1 MFDLNKQRRDSM
13 KKKVEAFLIAVMLV
27 MMTAGCGNSSKMAV
41 EDRATVSS
49 GAELDGEYN
58 WDTDEAADTGVTSEN
73 GLEAQVENGR
83 KLIRA
88 VSLSLET
95 KEFDSVLT
103 NLSTKTTELG
113 GYIETSSVN
122 GNSYSHHST
131 RYASYVIRI
140 PADKLNEFVEV
151 VSELGNV
158 TQKNESVEDVTLRYI
173 DVESHK
179 KALKT
184 EQERLLELLSKA
196 ENMEEILTIES
207 KLSDIRY
214 EIENYESQLKTMDNQ
229 IDYSTVSVYIDEVE
243 RVTDTGE
250 KGFFEEIKERFGNSL
265 YIVARGIRGLIIG
278 ILGSLPILIV
288 CGGVIAVVVI
298 VVRKILK
305 KRNMRK
311 EDRTQNNDIEKI

>member
-1 MFDLNKQRRDSM
+1 M
-13 KKKVEAFLIAVMLV
+13 KRKVEAFFIAVMLV

-49 GAELDGEYN
+49 GAELDGEYS
-58 WDTDEAADTGVTSEN
+58 WDTDETADTGVTSEN

-83 KLIRA
+83 KLIRT

-140 PADKLNEFVEV
+140 PANKLNEFVEV

-179 KALKT
+179 KALET

-229 IDYSTVSVYIDEVE
+229 IDYSTVSVYVDEVE

-265 YIVARGIRGLIIG
+265 YVVARGIRGLVIG

-298 VVRKILK
+298 AVRKILK

-311 EDRTQNNDIEKI
+311 EDRTQNNDIEKQ

>member
-1 MFDLNKQRRDSM
+1 M
-13 KKKVEAFLIAVMLV
+13 KRKVEAFLIAVMLV

-41 EDRATVSS
+41 EERATVSS
-49 GAELDGEYN
+49 GAELDGEYS
-58 WDTDEAADTGVTSEN
+58 WDTDETADTGVTSEN

-83 KLIRA
+83 KLIRT

-122 GNSYSHHST
+122 GNSYSHHLT

-140 PADKLNEFVEV
+140 PANKLNEFVEV

-179 KALKT
+179 KALET

-229 IDYSTVSVYIDEVE
+229 IDYSTVSVYVDEVE

-265 YIVARGIRGLIIG
+265 YVVARGIRGLVIG

-311 EDRTQNNDIEKI
+311 EDRTQNNDIEKQ

>member
-1 MFDLNKQRRDSM
+1 M
-13 KKKVEAFLIAVMLV
+13 KRKVEAFLIAVMLV

-41 EDRATVSS
+41 EERATVSS
-49 GAELDGEYN
+49 GAELDGEYS
-58 WDTDEAADTGVTSEN
+58 WDTDETADTGVTSEN

-83 KLIRA
+83 KLIRT

-140 PADKLNEFVEV
+140 PANKLNEFVEV

-179 KALKT
+179 KALET

-229 IDYSTVSVYIDEVE
+229 IDYSTVSVYVDEVE

-265 YIVARGIRGLIIG
+265 YVVARGIRGLVIG

-298 VVRKILK
+298 AVRKILK

-311 EDRTQNNDIEKI
+311 EDRTQNNDIEKQ

>member
-1 MFDLNKQRRDSM
+1 M
-13 KKKVEAFLIAVMLV
+13 KRKVEAFLIAVMLV

-49 GAELDGEYN
+49 GAELDGEYS
-58 WDTDEAADTGVTSEN
+58 WDTDETADTGVTSEN

-83 KLIRA
+83 KLIRT

-179 KALKT
+179 KALET

-229 IDYSTVSVYIDEVE
+229 IDYSTVSVYVDEVE

-265 YIVARGIRGLIIG
+265 YVVARGIRGLVIG

-288 CGGVIAVVVI
+288 CGGVIAVAVI

-311 EDRTQNNDIEKI
+311 EDRTQNSDIEKQ

>member
-1 MFDLNKQRRDSM
+1 M
-13 KKKVEAFLIAVMLV
+13 KRKVEAFLIAVMLV

-49 GAELDGEYN
+49 GAELDGEYS
-58 WDTDEAADTGVTSEN
+58 WDTDETADTGVTSEN

-83 KLIRA
+83 KLIRT

-179 KALKT
+179 KALET

-229 IDYSTVSVYIDEVE
+229 IDYSTVSVYVDEVE

-265 YIVARGIRGLIIG
+265 YVVARGIRGLVIG
-278 ILGSLPILIV
+278 ILGSFPILIV

-311 EDRTQNNDIEKI
+311 EDRTQNNDIEKQ

>member
-1 MFDLNKQRRDSM
+1 M
-13 KKKVEAFLIAVMLV
+13 KRKVEAFLIAVMLV

-49 GAELDGEYN
+49 GAELDGEYS
-58 WDTDEAADTGVTSEN
+58 WDTDETADTGVTSEN

-83 KLIRA
+83 KLIRT

-140 PADKLNEFVEV
+140 PANKLNEFVEV

-179 KALKT
+179 KALET

-207 KLSDIRY
+207 KLADIRY

-229 IDYSTVSVYIDEVE
+229 IDYSTVSVYVDEVE

-265 YIVARGIRGLIIG
+265 YVVARGIRGLVIG

-311 EDRTQNNDIEKI
+311 EDRTQNNDIEKQ

>member
-1 MFDLNKQRRDSM
+1 M
-13 KKKVEAFLIAVMLV
+13 KKKVEAFLMAVMLV
-27 MMTAGCGNSSKMAV
+27 MMTAGCGNSSKMAA

-49 GAELDGEYN
+49 GAEMDSEYN

-83 KLIRA
+83 KLIRT

-179 KALKT
+179 KALET

-265 YIVARGIRGLIIG
+265 YKVARGIRGLVIG

>member
-1 MFDLNKQRRDSM
+1 M
-13 KKKVEAFLIAVMLV
+13 KRKVEAFLIAVMLV
-27 MMTAGCGNSSKMAV
+27 MMTVGCGNSSKMAV

-49 GAELDGEYN
+49 GAELDGESS
-58 WDTDEAADTGVTSEN
+58 WDTDETADTGVTSEN

-83 KLIRA
+83 KLIRT

-179 KALKT
+179 KALET
-184 EQERLLELLSKA
+184 ERERLLELLSKA

-229 IDYSTVSVYIDEVE
+229 IDYSTVSVYVDEVE

-265 YIVARGIRGLIIG
+265 YVVARGIRGLVIG

-311 EDRTQNNDIEKI
+311 EDRTQNSDIEKQ

>member
-1 MFDLNKQRRDSM
+1 M
-13 KKKVEAFLIAVMLV
+13 KRKVEAFLIAMMLV
-27 MMTAGCGNSSKMAV
+27 MMTAGCGNSSKMAA

-49 GAELDGEYN
+49 GAELDGEYS
-58 WDTDEAADTGVTSEN
+58 WDTDETADTGVTSEN

-83 KLIRA
+83 KLIRT

-179 KALKT
+179 KALET

-229 IDYSTVSVYIDEVE
+229 IDYSTVSVYVDEVE

-265 YIVARGIRGLIIG
+265 YVVARGIRGLVIG

-298 VVRKILK
+298 AVRKILK

-311 EDRTQNNDIEKI
+311 EDRTQNNDIEN

>member
-1 MFDLNKQRRDSM
+1 M
-13 KKKVEAFLIAVMLV
+13 KRKVEAFLIAVMLV
-27 MMTAGCGNSSKMAV
+27 MMTVGCGNSSKMAV

-49 GAELDGEYN
+49 GAELDGEYS
-58 WDTDEAADTGVTSEN
+58 WDTDETADTGVTSEN

-83 KLIRA
+83 KLIRT

-179 KALKT
+179 KALET

-229 IDYSTVSVYIDEVE
+229 IDYSTVSVYVDEVE

-265 YIVARGIRGLIIG
+265 YVVARGIRGLVIG

-288 CGGVIAVVVI
+288 CGGVIAVAVI

-311 EDRTQNNDIEKI
+311 EDRTQNSDIEKQ

>member
-1 MFDLNKQRRDSM
+1 M
-13 KKKVEAFLIAVMLV
+13 KKKVEAFLMAVMLM
-27 MMTAGCGNSSKMAV
+27 MMTAGCGNSSKMAAD
-41 EDRATVSS
+41 ERATVSS
-49 GAELDGEYN
+49 GAELDGEYS
-58 WDTDEAADTGVTSEN
+58 WDTDETADTGVTSEN

-83 KLIRA
+83 KLIRT

-151 VSELGNV
+151 ISELGNV

-179 KALKT
+179 KALET

-265 YIVARGIRGLIIG
+265 YIVARGIRGLVIG

>member
-1 MFDLNKQRRDSM
+1 M
-13 KKKVEAFLIAVMLV
+13 KRKVEAFLIAVMLV
-27 MMTAGCGNSSKMAV
+27 MMAAGCGNSSKMSA

-58 WDTDEAADTGVTSEN
+58 WDTDETADTGVTSEN
-73 GLEAQVENGR
+73 GVEAQVENGR
-83 KLIRA
+83 KLIRT

-113 GYIETSSVN
+113 GYIETSTVN

-179 KALKT
+179 KALET

-229 IDYSTVSVYIDEVE
+229 IDYSTVSVYVDEVE

-265 YIVARGIRGLIIG
+265 YVVARGIRGLVIG

-311 EDRTQNNDIEKI
+311 EDRTQNNDIEKQ

>member
-1 MFDLNKQRRDSM
+1 M
-13 KKKVEAFLIAVMLV
+13 KKKVEAFLMAVMLM
-27 MMTAGCGNSSKMAV
+27 MMTAGCGNSSKMAAD
-41 EDRATVSS
+41 ERATVSS
-49 GAELDGEYN
+49 GAELDGEYS
-58 WDTDEAADTGVTSEN
+58 WDTDETADTGVTSEN

-83 KLIRA
+83 KLIRT

-179 KALKT
+179 KALET

-229 IDYSTVSVYIDEVE
+229 IDYSTVSVYVDEVE
-243 RVTDTGE
+243 RVTETGE

-265 YIVARGIRGLIIG
+265 YVVVRGIRGLIIG

-305 KRNMRK
+305 KRNVRK

>member
-1 MFDLNKQRRDSM
+1 M
-13 KKKVEAFLIAVMLV
+13 KRKVEAFFIAVMLV

-41 EDRATVSS
+41 KDRATVSS
-49 GAELDGEYN
+49 GEELDGEYSC
-58 WDTDEAADTGVTSEN
+58 DTDETADTGVTSEN

-83 KLIRA
+83 KLIRT

-140 PADKLNEFVEV
+140 PANKLNEFVEV

-179 KALKT
+179 KALET

-229 IDYSTVSVYIDEVE
+229 IDYSTVSVYVDEVE

-265 YIVARGIRGLIIG
+265 YVVARGIRGLVIG

-311 EDRTQNNDIEKI
+311 EDRTQNNDIEKQ

>member
-1 MFDLNKQRRDSM
+1 M
-13 KKKVEAFLIAVMLV
+13 KRKVEAFFIAVMLV

-41 EDRATVSS
+41 EERATVSS
-49 GAELDGEYN
+49 GAELDGEYS
-58 WDTDEAADTGVTSEN
+58 WDTDETADTGVTSEN

-83 KLIRA
+83 KLIRT

-140 PADKLNEFVEV
+140 PANKLNEFVEV

-179 KALKT
+179 KALET

-229 IDYSTVSVYIDEVE
+229 IDYSTVSVYVDEVE

-265 YIVARGIRGLIIG
+265 YVVARGIRGLVIG
-278 ILGSLPILIV
+278 IFGSLPILIV

-311 EDRTQNNDIEKI
+311 EDRTQNNDIEKQ

>member
-13 KKKVEAFLIAVMLV
+13 KKKVEAFLMAVMLV

-83 KLIRA
+83 KLIRT

-179 KALKT
+179 KALET

-229 IDYSTVSVYIDEVE
+229 IDYSTVSVYVDEVE

-265 YIVARGIRGLIIG
+265 YVVARGIRGLVIG

-311 EDRTQNNDIEKI
+311 EDRTQNNDIEKQ

>member
-1 MFDLNKQRRDSM
+1 M

-83 KLIRA
+83 KLIRT

-179 KALKT
+179 KALET

-229 IDYSTVSVYIDEVE
+229 IDYSTVSVYVDEVE

-265 YIVARGIRGLIIG
+265 YVVARGIRGLVIG

-311 EDRTQNNDIEKI
+311 EDRTQNNDIEKQ

>member
-1 MFDLNKQRRDSM
+1 M
-13 KKKVEAFLIAVMLV
+13 KKKVEAFLMAVMLV
-27 MMTAGCGNSSKMAV
+27 MMTAGCGNSSKMAE

-49 GAELDGEYN
+49 GAEMDSEYN

-83 KLIRA
+83 KLIRT

-113 GYIETSSVN
+113 GYIELSTVS
-122 GNSYSHHST
+122 GNSYAHHST

-140 PADKLNEFVEV
+140 PSDKLNEFVEV

-179 KALKT
+179 KALET

-229 IDYSTVSVYIDEVE
+229 IDYSTVSVYVDEVE
-243 RVTDTGE
+243 RVTETGE

-265 YIVARGIRGLIIG
+265 YVVARGIRGLIIG

-305 KRNMRK
+305 KRKVRK
-311 EDRTQNNDIEKI
+311 EDRTQNNEIEKQ

>member
-1 MFDLNKQRRDSM
+1 M
-13 KKKVEAFLIAVMLV
+13 KKKVEAFLMAVMLM
-27 MMTAGCGNSSKMAV
+27 MMTAGCGNSSKMAAD
-41 EDRATVSS
+41 ERATVSS
-49 GAELDGEYN
+49 GAELDGEYS
-58 WDTDEAADTGVTSEN
+58 WDTDETADTGVTSEN

-83 KLIRA
+83 KLIRT

-179 KALKT
+179 KALET
-184 EQERLLELLSKA
+184 EQKRLLELLSKA

>member
-1 MFDLNKQRRDSM
+1 M
-13 KKKVEAFLIAVMLV
+13 KKKVEAFLMAVMLA
-27 MMTAGCGNSSKMAV
+27 MMTAGCGSSSKMAA

-49 GAELDGEYN
+49 GAELDSEYN
-58 WDTDEAADTGVTSEN
+58 WDTDETADTGVTSEN

-83 KLIRA
+83 KLIRT

-95 KEFDSVLT
+95 KEFESVLT

-113 GYIETSSVN
+113 GYIETSSVS
-122 GNSYSHHST
+122 GNSYAHHST

-179 KALKT
+179 KALET

-214 EIENYESQLKTMDNQ
+214 EIESYESQLKTMDNQ
-229 IDYSTVSVYIDEVE
+229 IDYSTVSVYVDEVE
-243 RVTDTGE
+243 RVTETGE

-265 YIVARGIRGLIIG
+265 YVVARGIRGLVIG

-305 KRNMRK
+305 KRNVRK
-311 EDRTQNNDIEKI
+311 EDRTQNNEIEKQ

>member
-1 MFDLNKQRRDSM
+1 M
-13 KKKVEAFLIAVMLV
+13 KKKVEAFLMAVMLV

-83 KLIRA
+83 KLIRT

-179 KALKT
+179 KALET

-265 YIVARGIRGLIIG
+265 YIVARGIRGLVIG

>member
-1 MFDLNKQRRDSM
+1 M
-13 KKKVEAFLIAVMLV
+13 KKKVEAFLMAVMLM
-27 MMTAGCGNSSKMAV
+27 MMTAGCGNSSKMAAD
-41 EDRATVSS
+41 ERATVSS
-49 GAELDGEYN
+49 GAELDGEYS
-58 WDTDEAADTGVTSEN
+58 WDTDETADTGVTSEN

-83 KLIRA
+83 KLIRT

-140 PADKLNEFVEV
+140 LADKLNEFVEV

-179 KALKT
+179 KALET

-196 ENMEEILTIES
+196 ENIEEILTIES

-265 YIVARGIRGLIIG
+265 YIVARGIRGLVIG

>member
-1 MFDLNKQRRDSM
+1 M
-13 KKKVEAFLIAVMLV
+13 KRKVEAFLIAVMLV
-27 MMTAGCGNSSKMAV
+27 MMTAGCGNSSKMAA

-49 GAELDGEYN
+49 GAELDGEYS
-58 WDTDEAADTGVTSEN
+58 WDTDETADTSVTSEN

-83 KLIRA
+83 KLIRT

-179 KALKT
+179 KALET

-214 EIENYESQLKTMDNQ
+214 EIEKYESQLKTMDNQ
-229 IDYSTVSVYIDEVE
+229 IDYSTVSVYVDEVE

-265 YIVARGIRGLIIG
+265 YVVARGIRGLVIG

-311 EDRTQNNDIEKI
+311 EDRTQNNDIEKQ

>member
-1 MFDLNKQRRDSM
+1 M
-13 KKKVEAFLIAVMLV
+13 KRKVEAFFIAVMLV

-41 EDRATVSS
+41 EERATVSS
-49 GAELDGEYN
+49 GAELDGEYS
-58 WDTDEAADTGVTSEN
+58 WDTDETADTGVTSEN

-83 KLIRA
+83 KLIRT

-122 GNSYSHHST
+122 GNSYSHHLT

-140 PADKLNEFVEV
+140 PANKLNEFVEV

-179 KALKT
+179 KALET

-229 IDYSTVSVYIDEVE
+229 IDYSTVSVYVDEVE

-265 YIVARGIRGLIIG
+265 YVVARGIRGLVIG

-311 EDRTQNNDIEKI
+311 EDRTQNNDIEKQ

>member
-1 MFDLNKQRRDSM
+1 M
-13 KKKVEAFLIAVMLV
+13 KRKVEAFLIAVMLV

-49 GAELDGEYN
+49 GAELDGEYS
-58 WDTDEAADTGVTSEN
+58 WDTDETADTGVTSEN

-83 KLIRA
+83 KLIRT

-179 KALKT
+179 KALET

-229 IDYSTVSVYIDEVE
+229 IDYSTVSVYVDEVE

-250 KGFFEEIKERFGNSL
+250 KGFFKEIKERFGNSL
-265 YIVARGIRGLIIG
+265 YVVARGIRGLVIG

-311 EDRTQNNDIEKI
+311 EDRTQNNDIEKQ

>member
-1 MFDLNKQRRDSM
+1 M
-13 KKKVEAFLIAVMLV
+13 KRKVEAFLIAVMLV

-41 EDRATVSS
+41 KDRATVSS
-49 GAELDGEYN
+49 GAELDGEYS
-58 WDTDEAADTGVTSEN
+58 WDTDETADTGVTSEN

-83 KLIRA
+83 KLIRT

-95 KEFDSVLT
+95 KEFDSALT

-179 KALKT
+179 KALET

-229 IDYSTVSVYIDEVE
+229 IDYSTVSVYVDEVE

-265 YIVARGIRGLIIG
+265 YVVARGIRGLVIG

-288 CGGVIAVVVI
+288 CGGVIAVAVI

-311 EDRTQNNDIEKI
+311 EDRTQNNDIEKQ

>member
-1 MFDLNKQRRDSM
+1 M
-13 KKKVEAFLIAVMLV
+13 KRKVEAFFIAVMLV

-41 EDRATVSS
+41 EERATVSS
-49 GAELDGEYN
+49 GAELDGEYS
-58 WDTDEAADTGVTSEN
+58 WDTDETADTGVTSEN

-83 KLIRA
+83 KLIRT

-179 KALKT
+179 KALET

-229 IDYSTVSVYIDEVE
+229 IDYSTVSVYVDEVE

-265 YIVARGIRGLIIG
+265 YVVARGIRGLVIG

-298 VVRKILK
+298 AVRKILK

-311 EDRTQNNDIEKI
+311 EDRTQNNDIEKQ

>member
-1 MFDLNKQRRDSM
+1 M
-13 KKKVEAFLIAVMLV
+13 KRKVEAFFIAVMLV

-49 GAELDGEYN
+49 GAELDGEYS
-58 WDTDEAADTGVTSEN
+58 WDTDETADTGVTSEN
-73 GLEAQVENGR
+73 GVEAQVENGR
-83 KLIRA
+83 KLIRT

-179 KALKT
+179 KALET

-229 IDYSTVSVYIDEVE
+229 IDYSTVSVYVDEVE

-265 YIVARGIRGLIIG
+265 YVVARGIRGLVIG

-311 EDRTQNNDIEKI
+311 EDRTQNNDIEKQ

>member
-1 MFDLNKQRRDSM
+1 M
-13 KKKVEAFLIAVMLV
+13 KKKVEAFLMAVMLM
-27 MMTAGCGNSSKMAV
+27 MMTAGCGNSSKMAAD
-41 EDRATVSS
+41 ERATVSS
-49 GAELDGEYN
+49 GAELDGEYS
-58 WDTDEAADTGVTSEN
+58 WDTDETADTGVTSEN

-83 KLIRA
+83 KLIRT

-179 KALKT
+179 KALEI

-265 YIVARGIRGLIIG
+265 YIVARGIRGLVIG

>member
-1 MFDLNKQRRDSM
+1 M
-13 KKKVEAFLIAVMLV
+13 KRKVEAFLIAVMLV

-41 EDRATVSS
+41 KDRATVSS
-49 GAELDGEYN
+49 GAELDGEYS
-58 WDTDEAADTGVTSEN
+58 WDTDETADTGVTSEN

-83 KLIRA
+83 KLIRT

-95 KEFDSVLT
+95 KEFDSALT

-179 KALKT
+179 KALET

-229 IDYSTVSVYIDEVE
+229 IDYSTVSVYVDEVE

-265 YIVARGIRGLIIG
+265 YVVARGIRGLVIG

-311 EDRTQNNDIEKI
+311 EDRTQNNDIEKQ

>member
-1 MFDLNKQRRDSM
+1 M
-13 KKKVEAFLIAVMLV
+13 KKKVEAFLMAVMLM
-27 MMTAGCGNSSKMAV
+27 MMTAGCGNSSKMAAD
-41 EDRATVSS
+41 ERATVSS
-49 GAELDGEYN
+49 GAELDGEYS
-58 WDTDEAADTGVTSEN
+58 WDTDETADTGVTSEN

-83 KLIRA
+83 KLIRT

-265 YIVARGIRGLIIG
+265 YIVARGIRGLVIG

>member
-1 MFDLNKQRRDSM
+1 M
-13 KKKVEAFLIAVMLV
+13 KRKVEAFLIAVMLV

-49 GAELDGEYN
+49 GAELDGEYS
-58 WDTDEAADTGVTSEN
+58 WDTDEMADTGVTSEN

-83 KLIRA
+83 KLIRT

-158 TQKNESVEDVTLRYI
+158 TQKNETVEDVTLRYI

-179 KALKT
+179 KALET

-229 IDYSTVSVYIDEVE
+229 IDYSTVSVYVDEVE

-265 YIVARGIRGLIIG
+265 YVVARGIRGLVIG

-311 EDRTQNNDIEKI
+311 EDRTQNNDIEKQ

>member
-1 MFDLNKQRRDSM
+1 M
-13 KKKVEAFLIAVMLV
+13 KRKVEAFLIAVMLV

-41 EDRATVSS
+41 EERATVSS
-49 GAELDGEYN
+49 GAELDGEYS
-58 WDTDEAADTGVTSEN
+58 WDTDETADTGVTSEN

-83 KLIRA
+83 KLIRT

-179 KALKT
+179 KALET

-229 IDYSTVSVYIDEVE
+229 IDYSTVSVYVDEVE

-265 YIVARGIRGLIIG
+265 YVVARGIRGLVIG

-311 EDRTQNNDIEKI
+311 EDRTQNNDIEKQ

>member
-1 MFDLNKQRRDSM
+1 M
-13 KKKVEAFLIAVMLV
+13 KRKVEAFLMAVMLV
-27 MMTAGCGNSSKMAV
+27 MMAAGCGNSSKMTA

-58 WDTDEAADTGVTSEN
+58 WDTDETADTGVTSEN

-83 KLIRA
+83 KLIRT

-179 KALKT
+179 KALET

-229 IDYSTVSVYIDEVE
+229 IDYSTVSVYVDEVE

-265 YIVARGIRGLIIG
+265 YVVARGIRGLVIG

-311 EDRTQNNDIEKI
+311 EDRTQNNDIEKQ

>member
-1 MFDLNKQRRDSM
+1 M
-13 KKKVEAFLIAVMLV
+13 KRKVEAFLIAVMLV

-41 EDRATVSS
+41 EERATVSS
-49 GAELDGEYN
+49 GAELDGEYS
-58 WDTDEAADTGVTSEN
+58 WDTDETADTGVTSEN

-83 KLIRA
+83 KLIRT

-179 KALKT
+179 KALET

-229 IDYSTVSVYIDEVE
+229 IDYSTVSVYVDEVE

-265 YIVARGIRGLIIG
+265 YVVARGIRGLVIG

-288 CGGVIAVVVI
+288 CGVVIAVVVI

-311 EDRTQNNDIEKI
+311 EDRTQNNDIEKQ

>member
-1 MFDLNKQRRDSM
+1 M
-13 KKKVEAFLIAVMLV
+13 KRKVEAFFIAVMLV

-49 GAELDGEYN
+49 GAELDGEYS
-58 WDTDEAADTGVTSEN
+58 WDTDETADTGVTSEN

-83 KLIRA
+83 KLIRT

-95 KEFDSVLT
+95 KEFDSALT

-179 KALKT
+179 KALET

-229 IDYSTVSVYIDEVE
+229 IDYSTVSVYVDEVE

-250 KGFFEEIKERFGNSL
+250 KGSFEEIKERFGNSL
-265 YIVARGIRGLIIG
+265 YVVARGIRGLVIG

-311 EDRTQNNDIEKI
+311 EDRTQNNDIEKQ

>member
-1 MFDLNKQRRDSM
+1 M

-49 GAELDGEYN
+49 GAELDGEYS
-58 WDTDEAADTGVTSEN
+58 WDTDETTDTGVTSEN

-83 KLIRA
+83 KLIRT

-122 GNSYSHHST
+122 GNSYAHHST

-140 PADKLNEFVEV
+140 PSDRLNEFVEV

-179 KALKT
+179 KALEI

-214 EIENYESQLKTMDNQ
+214 EIENYESQLKTMNNQ
-229 IDYSTVSVYIDEVE
+229 IDYSTVSVYVDEVE
-243 RVTDTGE
+243 RVTETGE

-265 YIVARGIRGLIIG
+265 YVVARGIRGLIIG

-305 KRNMRK
+305 KRNVRK
-311 EDRTQNNDIEKI
+311 EDRTQNNEIEKQ

>member
-1 MFDLNKQRRDSM
+1 M
-13 KKKVEAFLIAVMLV
+13 KRKVEAFLIAVMLV

-49 GAELDGEYN
+49 GAELDGEYS
-58 WDTDEAADTGVTSEN
+58 WDTDETVDTGVTSEN

-83 KLIRA
+83 KLIRT

-179 KALKT
+179 KALET

-229 IDYSTVSVYIDEVE
+229 IDYSTVSVYVDEVE

-265 YIVARGIRGLIIG
+265 YVVARGIRGLVIG

-288 CGGVIAVVVI
+288 CGGVIAVAVI

-311 EDRTQNNDIEKI
+311 EDRTQNSDIEKQ